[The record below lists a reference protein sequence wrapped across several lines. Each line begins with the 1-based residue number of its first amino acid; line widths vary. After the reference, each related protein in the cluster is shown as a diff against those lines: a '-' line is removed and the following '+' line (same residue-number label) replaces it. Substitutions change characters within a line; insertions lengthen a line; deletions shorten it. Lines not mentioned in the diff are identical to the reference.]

1 MNSLPLGS
9 TTLQEPSMSQARIA
23 RPAITPAKMLGG
35 LLLGGALVFAAV
47 QPAQACD
54 GDSCPMRKGEHGES
68 KHSKGHHHPAGQ
80 ALSPEQRAKASAPTQ
95 PASERLHNHML
106 RRAAPA
112 SAPAPA
118 SQATPAR

>member
-1 MNSLPLGS
+1 MP
-9 TTLQEPSMSQARIA
+9 QARIA
-23 RPAITPAKMLGG
+23 RPAITPAKMLGS

-54 GDSCPMRKGEHGES
+54 GDSCPMRAAEHGERKHS
-68 KHSKGHHHPAGQ
+68 KHNKGHHHPAGQ

-106 RRAAPA
+106 RRSAPA
-112 SAPAPA
+112 SAPLAA
-118 SQATPAR
+118 SQATPSR